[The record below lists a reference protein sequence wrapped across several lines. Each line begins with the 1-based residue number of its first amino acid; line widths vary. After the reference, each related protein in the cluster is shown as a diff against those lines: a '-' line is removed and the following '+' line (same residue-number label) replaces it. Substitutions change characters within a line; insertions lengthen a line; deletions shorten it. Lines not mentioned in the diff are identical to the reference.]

1 LTALEALIRERIRVE
16 GPLPFRAVMQAAL
29 YHPEHGYYTNLRGF
43 GAEGDFITSPE
54 RHPAF
59 GWLLGRQA
67 LDVWEALDRPRPF
80 KILELGAGSGALAEP
95 LVGFLRRH
103 ITPDGPPPTAPFT
116 GFPAEG
122 DQGGHGPRRAA
133 WAQLPTPEQ
142 AGNDRGEPSTDVDEL
157 AHISAEQPCPP
168 RGREHSERARDADAP
183 DIIYSIDELS
193 PTLRSVQRRRLTD
206 PAFRWEGADEPAH
219 FIIANEV
226 ADALPVHRVVARDGT
241 LRELRVGLDEG
252 GALSWVEH
260 AAAEPEIEA
269 YFAALH
275 YLPPAGQV
283 VDVCTDLGEWVK
295 RLARQLERGVALVLD
310 YAASPPRDSLLTY
323 YRHTMGSD
331 PLIRL
336 GQQDIS
342 VHVDLRTLVRLAI
355 AEGLRA
361 GATGQRGLLFNL
373 GFQQVQARLRG
384 STDRQALAGLV
395 DPDGLGGQI
404 AAVFLVRGLPGY
416 KPVGAVGRN
425 DWPEPAE
432 IPSLPADQD
441 EAEFLSQWREAFPK

>member
-1 LTALEALIRERIRVE
+1 LTPLEALIRERIRVE

-95 LVGFLRRH
+95 LMSLV
-103 ITPDGPPPTAPFT
+103 
-116 GFPAEG
+116 
-122 DQGGHGPRRAA
+122 RAA
-133 WAQLPTPEQ
+133 VPEIVY
-142 AGNDRGEPSTDVDEL
+142 T
-157 AHISAEQPCPP
+157 
-168 RGREHSERARDADAP
+168 
-183 DIIYSIDELS
+183 IDETS
-193 PTLRSVQRRRLTD
+193 PSLRAVQRRRLTD
-206 PAFRWEGADEPAH
+206 PAFTWDGTDEPAH

-226 ADALPVHRVVARDGT
+226 ADALPVQRVVVRDGQ
-241 LRELRVGLDEG
+241 LRELRVGLDEQA
-252 GALSWVEH
+252 ALSWVEDAT
-260 AAAEPEIEA
+260 AAPEIEA

-283 VDVCTDLGEWVK
+283 VDVCTDLGEWVE

-355 AEGLRA
+355 AQGLRA

-441 EAEFLSQWREAFPK
+441 EAEFLSQWHEAFPK